1 MVETQEK
8 MLHIGTNE
16 SGCVSEADIAELVD
30 RERKKP
36 LRRRARITLA
46 RSLVPS
52 NVRLLYNSMRCPK
65 EVYAATV
72 VADRDVLVAPLPK
85 PADVDWA
92 SLVLLDPPSFSHA
105 LDTLT
110 NAMLTQTTHA
120 AHATLGLGDHAP
132 GRNSLLMYLAQ
143 QGDVDQVRD
152 IFATRPIVRS
162 IVDLRNTLGYAA
174 IDYALANDHQEVYDI
189 FLSYHREH
197 LAHHSINSKL
207 RHNLDNGGSR
217 FAARG
222 GRWELRE

>member
-1 MVETQEK
+1 M
-8 MLHIGTNE
+8 
-16 SGCVSEADIAELVD
+16 D

-92 SLVLLDPPSFSHA
+92 SLVLLDPPSFSRV

-110 NAMLTQTTHA
+110 NAMLTQTTPA

-132 GRNSLLMYLAQ
+132 GRNSLLRRQPTTSPSSA
-143 QGDVDQVRD
+143 
-152 IFATRPIVRS
+152 AS
-162 IVDLRNTLGYAA
+162 I
-174 IDYALANDHQEVYDI
+174 
-189 FLSYHREH
+189 
-197 LAHHSINSKL
+197 SKSV
-207 RHNLDNGGSR
+207 H
-217 FAARG
+217 
-222 GRWELRE
+222 